1 MPGCV
6 PKRDLPRAW
15 EAGPEPELF
24 SGRIREV
31 RDVAEYLTGS
41 DRSPYIYNH
50 IDSIVTGAQA
60 ILQGKDHGVQGIAG
74 VTFGVGAGSCVV
86 GAVDYPGVGRTR
98 EVRLGFIGEA
108 EGGRPCEGSIG
119 VMIVRR
125 AIDIGINLGYG
136 VGFYDGGVS
145 GPRHIGG
152 NAVGGAVPSQFYNH
166 GMRAGLIESSD
177 EGRAIGTRHEVAID
191 IPVMS
196 DVGVVDAGRE
206 GISGKESIEAHPPL
220 PGAIEG
226 VGRPAA
232 GFPPALG

>member
-1 MPGCV
+1 MV
-6 PKRDLPRAW
+6 K
-15 EAGPEPELF
+15 
-24 SGRIREV
+24 
-31 RDVAEYLTGS
+31 
-41 DRSPYIYNH
+41 
-50 IDSIVTGAQA
+50 
-60 ILQGKDHGVQGIAG
+60 
-74 VTFGVGAGSCVV
+74 
-86 GAVDYPGVGRTR
+86 
-98 EVRLGFIGEA
+98 
-108 EGGRPCEGSIG
+108 
-119 VMIVRR
+119 R
-125 AIDIGINLGYG
+125 AIDMGINLGYG

>member
-1 MPGCV
+1 
-6 PKRDLPRAW
+6 
-15 EAGPEPELF
+15 
-24 SGRIREV
+24 
-31 RDVAEYLTGS
+31 LTGS

-86 GAVDYPGVGRTR
+86 GAVDDPGVGRTR

-125 AIDIGINLGYG
+125 AINIGINVGYG

-152 NAVGGAVPSQFYNH
+152 NAVGGAAPSQFYNH

-177 EGRAIGTRHEVAID
+177 EGRGTSTRHEVAID

-196 DVGVVDAGRE
+196 DIGVVDAGRE
-206 GISGKESIEAHPPL
+206 GISGKESIEAHPPQ
-220 PGAIEG
+220 PGG
-226 VGRPAA
+226 DRGSR
-232 GFPPALG
+232 

>member
-1 MPGCV
+1 
-6 PKRDLPRAW
+6 LPWAW

-41 DRSPYIYNH
+41 DGSPYIYNH
-50 IDSIVTGAQA
+50 IDSIVAGAQA
-60 ILQGKDHGVQGIAG
+60 ILQSKDHGVQGIEG
-74 VTFGVGAGSCVV
+74 VTFGVGAGSCVG

-98 EVRLGFIGEA
+98 EVRLGFIGKA
-108 EGGRPCEGSIG
+108 EGGRTCEGSIH

-125 AIDIGINLGYG
+125 AIDMGINLWYG

-152 NAVGGAVPSQFYNH
+152 NAVGVTAPSQFYNH

-177 EGRAIGTRHEVAID
+177 EGRAIGTRYEVAID
-191 IPVMS
+191 IPIMS

-206 GISGKESIEAHPPL
+206 GISGNESTEAHSPL
-220 PGAIEG
+220 PGG
-226 VGRPAA
+226 NRG
-232 GFPPALG
+232 GW